1 LLLINKHIKQFAFFY
16 LFCFLLSSL
25 WFLCNGLFFSSLQPV
40 FFLNKLDITR
50 NVILLSDLQNLLIRS
65 SFLRWLLDIVYV
77 LLPILLT
84 VAVVKEYRAK
94 KLLVITTSI
103 FSLVYGILFS
113 GVSYI
118 SIEGY
123 FGWILLPLVFL
134 GNGVQGFYY
143 GLNCVRL
150 IFILTFCSTAI
161 WKLQNGGFFNIEEMA
176 GILLQQ
182 HNAYLI
188 SSKGDWFTNFV
199 YYLVKHK
206 VLAYILYLTATILEG
221 LFVIGLFTKKID
233 KYLIIVFCAFVFFD
247 FILMR
252 INYFGWGV
260 FMGCFY
266 FSNFSLKE
274 AE

>member
-1 LLLINKHIKQFAFFY
+1 LLLINKHIKQFVLFY

-25 WFLCNGLFFSSLQPV
+25 WFFYNGLFFSALQPV

-50 NVILLSDLQNLLIRS
+50 NIILLSNIQNLLIKS
-65 SFLRWLLDIVYV
+65 SFLRLSLDVIYVFLPV
-77 LLPILLT
+77 LLAA
-84 VAVVKEYRAK
+84 AVVKNYRIK
-94 KLLVITTSI
+94 NLLVISTSV
-103 FSLVYGILFS
+103 FSLLYGILFS

-134 GNGVQGFYY
+134 GNGVQGFYF
-143 GLNCVRL
+143 GLNCVRF

-161 WKLQNGGFFNIEEMA
+161 WKLHNGGFFNIEEMA

-182 HNAYLI
+182 HKAYLI
-188 SSKGDWFTNFV
+188 SSKGDWFTGFI
-199 YYLVKHK
+199 YYLVQHK
-206 VLAYILYLTATILEG
+206 ALAYSLYLSATILEL
-221 LFVIGLFTKKID
+221 LFVIGLFTKKMD

-247 FILMR
+247 FFLMR
-252 INYFGWGV
+252 INYFGWGA

-266 FSNFSLKE
+266 FSKFSLQK
-274 AE
+274 AV